1 MYEKFLIN
9 KNQNI
14 FDFCKY
20 KIKHKLKKNLRIL
33 FLIISLITFPSINC
47 SEENIIQPT
56 NSSNKAD
63 SLYNFINC
71 LINPSTGLVSS
82 RENESFTTV
91 YKNSLSAMAFIHQN
105 EMKKAERIFD
115 VFQNYYL
122 INKNNFNGFPQ
133 IWNANSGLPD
143 LYSDRWEGDNAFL
156 LLALN
161 YYKMKNN
168 GSTKFSDL
176 TNGLINWL
184 SMRSDYCYEIYAE
197 GVANMYASLVPYSS
211 DSTIQQKLIK
221 LKNCFYSKNHNS
233 SVDYQ
238 NVLDHTVR
246 GSLVFCDA
254 TGFNYLNNFKRV
266 ENWSYD
272 TTKIITAYSAFSW
285 ENFINIEISTQIL
298 LAIKIFINQLSSE
311 IKENNELNDFQFEI
325 EKLLLNGKC
334 NSATLGLPY
343 FVSDTGFSQSY
354 SLPIVDSTCF
364 LLFYYWGFNPFAPDK
379 ICANEI

>member
-1 MYEKFLIN
+1 LKN
-9 KNQNI
+9 K
-14 FDFCKY
+14 
-20 KIKHKLKKNLRIL
+20 LRIL
-33 FLIISLITFPSINC
+33 FLIISLIAILSINC
-47 SEENIIQPT
+47 SEENIVPPT

-91 YKNSLSAMAFIHQN
+91 YKNSLVAMAFIHQN
-105 EMKKAERIFD
+105 EIEKAERIFE

-122 INKNNFNGFPQ
+122 LEKNIFDGFPQ
-133 IWNANSGLPD
+133 VWDAFNGKPD
-143 LYSDRWEGDNAFL
+143 LNSDNWEGDNAFL

-161 YYKMKNN
+161 YYKIKNN
-168 GSTKFSDL
+168 ESTKFSHL
-176 TNGLINWL
+176 TNGLVNWL
-184 SMRSDYCYEIYAE
+184 SKRSDSCYEIYAE
-197 GVANMYASLVPYSS
+197 GVANMYAALIPFSN

-221 LKNCFYSKNHNS
+221 LKNCFYSTNHNS

-246 GSLVFCDA
+246 GSLVFCDVS
-254 TGFNYLNNFKRV
+254 GFNYLNNFKRI

-272 TTKIITAYSAFSW
+272 TTKVITAYSAFSW

-298 LAIKIFINQLSSE
+298 LTLKILENQLSSY
-311 IKENNELNDFQFEI
+311 IKENNELNALQLEI
-325 EKLLLNGKC
+325 EKLLLKGKC

-343 FVSDTGFSQSY
+343 YVIETGFAQSY

-379 ICANEI
+379 ICSDNI